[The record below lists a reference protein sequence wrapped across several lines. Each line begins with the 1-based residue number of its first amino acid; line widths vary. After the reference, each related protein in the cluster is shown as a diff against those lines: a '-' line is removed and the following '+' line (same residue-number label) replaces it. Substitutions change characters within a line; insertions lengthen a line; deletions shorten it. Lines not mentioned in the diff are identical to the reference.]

1 MAGAPA
7 YRFDYAG
14 GSQAARAYPRPNV
27 SQSPS
32 VRVVPGRKNIV
43 DPVLSDAWVTGI
55 KVVIAVM
62 AVFLV
67 IGFVRVGLA
76 SAAYST
82 ASASSELSSEIAD
95 ARSTGE
101 SLAVQ
106 KSLVASPSNLR
117 HAAEE
122 KLKMVSP
129 SSLYTMT
136 LPVDVV
142 ATDSSGNL
150 SFSQSIERLASLG

>member
-7 YRFDYAG
+7 YRMDYAG
-14 GSQAARAYPRPNV
+14 NSQIVRTYPQTAPKRN
-27 SQSPS
+27 PS
-32 VRVVPGRKNIV
+32 VHVVPGRKNIV
-43 DPVLSDAWVTGI
+43 DPSLSDTGVM
-55 KVVIAVM
+55 VVKLIVVAM
-62 AVFLV
+62 AIFLV

-76 SAAYST
+76 SAAYTT
-82 ASASSELSSEIAD
+82 ASASTELSEQIAD

-106 KSLVASPSNLR
+106 KSLIASPSNLR

-129 SSLYTMT
+129 DSVTTMT

-142 ATDSSGNL
+142 ATDSAGNL
-150 SFSQSIERLASLG
+150 SFSQSVSRLVSLG

>member
-62 AVFLV
+62 FVLV
-67 IGFVRVGLA
+67 LLRLL
-76 SAAYST
+76 T
-82 ASASSELSSEIAD
+82 APHRLQVSFRL
-95 ARSTGE
+95 R
-101 SLAVQ
+101 LPMLVQ
-106 KSLVASPSNLR
+106 RANLWLC
-117 HAAEE
+117 
-122 KLKMVSP
+122 KK
-129 SSLYTMT
+129 
-136 LPVDVV
+136 
-142 ATDSSGNL
+142 
-150 SFSQSIERLASLG
+150 ASLQVRAIFVMLLKKS

>member
-7 YRFDYAG
+7 YQFDYAG
-14 GSQAARAYPRPNV
+14 DSRAARAYPRPNGAPN
-27 SQSPS
+27 PS
-32 VRVVPGRKNIV
+32 VRVVPGRKSIV

-55 KVVIAVM
+55 KIVIAIL
-62 AVFLV
+62 AIFLV

-76 SAAYST
+76 SAAYSV
-82 ASASSELSSEIAD
+82 ASASSELSAEIAD
-95 ARSTGE
+95 ARSAGE

-129 SSLYTMT
+129 SSSTTIT

-142 ATDSSGNL
+142 ATDSAGNL
-150 SFSQSIERLASLG
+150 SLAQSVERLASLG

>member
-1 MAGAPA
+1 MAASPA

-14 GSQAARAYPRPNV
+14 DSRIARAYPRPDV
-27 SQSPS
+27 APTPS

-43 DPVLSDAWVTGI
+43 DPVLSDAWVTAI
-55 KVVIAVM
+55 KVIIAVLM
-62 AVFLV
+62 IFLA

-76 SAAYST
+76 SAAYSA
-82 ASASSELSSEIAD
+82 ASASSELSAEIAD

-106 KSLVASPSNLR
+106 KSLVASPSSLR

-122 KLKMVSP
+122 NLKMAAP
-129 SSLYTMT
+129 SSTSTIT

-142 ATDSSGNL
+142 ATDGAGNL
-150 SFSQSIERLASLG
+150 SFSQSVERLASLG

>member
-7 YRFDYAG
+7 YQFDYVG
-14 GSQAARAYPRPNV
+14 DSRAARAYPRPNGAPN
-27 SQSPS
+27 PS
-32 VRVVPGRKNIV
+32 VRVVPGRKSIV

-55 KVVIAVM
+55 KIVIAIL
-62 AVFLV
+62 AIFLV

-76 SAAYST
+76 SAAYSV
-82 ASASSELSSEIAD
+82 ASASSELSAEIAD
-95 ARSTGE
+95 ARSAGE

-106 KSLVASPSNLR
+106 KSLVASPSNLC

-129 SSLYTMT
+129 SSSTTIT

-142 ATDSSGNL
+142 ATDSAGNL
-150 SFSQSIERLASLG
+150 SLAQSVERLASLG

>member
-27 SQSPS
+27 SQGPS

-76 SAAYST
+76 SST

-129 SSLYTMT
+129 SSSYTMT